1 MNQRVFTLYI
11 RRHCQLCEQMLHALA
26 PWCDGHDLALEAVDV
41 DTDPVLAA
49 RYGERVPVL
58 AEGEDVIAEL
68 LLDEAVLARRLGVA
82 ADGGLREA
90 GTYPRIYALAR
101 QIPAGKVATYGQLA
115 AIEGRA
121 TARMVGYAMA
131 ALPAG
136 SDVPWQ
142 RVINARG
149 EVSARSG
156 GGGTARQ
163 RERLEAEGVYF
174 DARGRVDLVRAGWDG
189 PPAPWL
195 ARHGFHAAALPV
207 RRADAVVPGAPA
219 RRARRML

>member
-1 MNQRVFTLYI
+1 
-11 RRHCQLCEQMLHALA
+11 
-26 PWCDGHDLALEAVDV
+26 
-41 DTDPVLAA
+41 
-49 RYGERVPVL
+49 
-58 AEGEDVIAEL
+58 
-68 LLDEAVLARRLGVA
+68 
-82 ADGGLREA
+82 
-90 GTYPRIYALAR
+90 
-101 QIPAGKVATYGQLA
+101 
-115 AIEGRA
+115 
-121 TARMVGYAMA
+121 MVGYAMA

-174 DARGRVDLVRAGWDG
+174 DARGRVDLARAGWDG
-189 PPAPWL
+189 PPAQWL
-195 ARHGFHAAALPV
+195 ARHGFHATAPRG